1 MSSTR
6 SVRLRILAVVLAAGC
21 LVAADFSRPDPAGFT
36 LGKTTEQE
44 IRQRFGQPNG
54 QATGQVGDQ
63 TVLVLQYTHIETV
76 GDQVAARA
84 MVYTFNGGRLVGFDY
99 SSSFAADRTTFDEAA
114 AKQIKRGQTT
124 RAETRRLLGAP
135 TGQFIYPSAYVP
147 VPGRRADVYSYTRTE
162 RTSAGATLDQVSRVL
177 ALVFDE
183 RDVVVETSLV
193 TTSTARPL
201 Q

>member
-1 MSSTR
+1 MSSPR
-6 SVRLRILAVVLAAGC
+6 SACRRILAVVLAGAC
-21 LVAADFSRPDPAGFT
+21 LLAADFSRPDPASLT

-44 IRQRFGQPNG
+44 IRQRFGAPDG

-76 GDQVAARA
+76 GDLVPARA

-99 SSSFAADRTTFDEAA
+99 SSSFAADLTTFDEAA
-114 AKQIKRGQTT
+114 AKQIRRGQTT
-124 RAETRRLLGAP
+124 RAEALRLLGAP
-135 TGQFIYPSAYVP
+135 TGQFIYPSAYVT

-162 RTSAGATLDQVSRVL
+162 RTSAGVTLDQVSRVL

-183 RDVVVETSLV
+183 RGVVVETSLV

>member
-99 SSSFAADRTTFDEAA
+99 SRSFAADRTTFDEAA

>member
-1 MSSTR
+1 MSSPR
-6 SVRLRILAVVLAAGC
+6 SVCCRILAVVLAGGC
-21 LVAADFSRPDPAGFT
+21 LLAADFNRPDPAGFT

-44 IRQRFGQPNG
+44 IRQRFGQPDG

-63 TVLVLQYTHIETV
+63 TVLVLQYTHVETV

-124 RAETRRLLGAP
+124 RAETLRLLGAP

-183 RDVVVETSLV
+183 RGVVVETSLV